1 MEFKEQKDMKQL
13 NIVRA
18 YKAINSL
25 EQQKLPLSVSH
36 KLWSLKRILQPH
48 WEFQLEKE
56 NEVVSSFNPIPK
68 VDGSLGFESDEVAAK
83 CKAEFDRTVNE
94 IADLDVDLGD
104 FNKIVLHFDDKLD
117 LSVADIDALSEFVD
131 FVE

>member
-1 MEFKEQKDMKQL
+1 MKQVQ
-13 NIVRA
+13 IIRA
-18 YKAINSL
+18 YKAISSI

-36 KLWSLKRILQPH
+36 KLWGLKRILQPH
-48 WEFQLEKE
+48 WEFQAEKE
-56 NEVVSSFNPIPK
+56 SEIVNSFNPIPK
-68 VDGSLGFESDEVAAK
+68 PDGSIGFESDEVAAK
-83 CKAEFDRTVNE
+83 CKAEFDRAVNE